1 MTVTE
6 KLNGYGPL
14 AGIKVVEM
22 CTYVAAPATVPRP
35 VRDGRR
41 GHQDRVLRRRYP
53 AHPGPRLRLRADR
66 YGRSH
71 HRFEQH
77 QQELGVAQPE
87 GSRGPGHREEDDRR
101 GRHLH
106 EQHAHRRPEEAR
118 ARLRNPARRVPGLI
132 WGQMRG
138 YGEFGEFAMPPAT
151 TPCAGPP
158 VAVLPAPS
166 PRRTPPPPFP
176 RRPSATTTPPS

>member
-118 ARLRNPARRVPGLI
+118 TRLRDPARGVPGADLGPDARLRRVRRVRPCPRLRCRVLGRPRR
-132 WGQMRG
+132 RG
-138 YGEFGEFAMPPAT
+138 RYLPREGHLPRHPPA
-151 TPCAGPP
+151 G
-158 VAVLPAPS
+158 L
-166 PRRTPPPPFP
+166 R
-176 RRPSATTTPPS
+176 